1 MSQNKKIRFIAEMAW
16 SHDGSYNQ
24 ALQIM
29 KNAKKSGADFIGIH
43 MTSLDHYMSKFY
55 LNTLGKLSSGRQNL
69 NVFKYLKKI
78 NINNNKW
85 LDFSNEYKKNK
96 IKLCVMPND

>member
-1 MSQNKKIRFIAEMAW
+1 
-16 SHDGSYNQ
+16 
-24 ALQIM
+24 
-29 KNAKKSGADFIGIH
+29 

-78 NINNNKW
+78 NVSNYKW
-85 LDFSNEYKKNK
+85 LNFSKECKKNK
-96 IKLCVMPND
+96 IKLRYVIKF